1 MELYK
6 LTVHELSN
14 LLKSRETSCKEI
26 VESIISRI
34 KELDNTIKAYITLTE
49 EQALK
54 KAAEIDNQ
62 TDGERFSESALLGIP
77 AAIKDNIC
85 TKNIKTTCSSKML
98 QDFIPPYNAT
108 AVDRL
113 EEKGSII
120 LGKTNM
126 DEFAMGSSTE
136 KSAFFKTKN
145 PWNLETVPGGS
156 SGGSAAAVAADEA
169 VYALGSDTGGS
180 VRLPAAFC
188 GVVGLKPTYG
198 SVSRYG
204 LISLASSFDQ
214 IGVITKDVT
223 DCAIIMNAIYGQD
236 PNDSTTV
243 DLDLQDFTESLI
255 NNVKGLKIGIPKEYF
270 AEGINEDVRDSV
282 LEAIEMLKSLGAE
295 YDEVSLP
302 HIDYSLPTYYALA
315 MAEASSSL
323 ARYDGI
329 RYGYSADDSED
340 LTDLYKKARSEGF
353 GSEVKR
359 RIILGTYVLNSENYE
374 SCFIK
379 AQKVRTLI
387 NGILQKTG
395 KI

>member
-1 MELYK
+1 MGKLNGIIQ

-255 NNVKGLKIGIPKEYF
+255 NNVRVLK
-270 AEGINEDVRDSV
+270 
-282 LEAIEMLKSLGAE
+282 
-295 YDEVSLP
+295 
-302 HIDYSLPTYYALA
+302 
-315 MAEASSSL
+315 
-323 ARYDGI
+323 
-329 RYGYSADDSED
+329 
-340 LTDLYKKARSEGF
+340 
-353 GSEVKR
+353 
-359 RIILGTYVLNSENYE
+359 
-374 SCFIK
+374 
-379 AQKVRTLI
+379 
-387 NGILQKTG
+387 
-395 KI
+395 